1 MIFRTELSH
10 TTKSRGLAETHHCYV
25 NTTTPTIRM
34 TILPAIILLLL
45 LLSACSSKETT
56 ITADQ
61 AKIEYDILYTVP
73 KETLSFK
80 ASVQPVLENRCV
92 VCHGC
97 YDAPC
102 QLKLSSPEGIHRGAN
117 KKKVYNA
124 ARLTADAPT
133 RLFIDAMTTREWRQ
147 KDFTTVLNEGENNK
161 IKNLEDSVMYRML
174 RQKRL
179 YPQATTG
186 MLSDD
191 FDVNIDREQ
200 SCPTLDEFDKYSA
213 EHPKGGMPFAMPN
226 LNRKEYT
233 TLVHWLAQGAP
244 MPQNEAPSKVAAKQI
259 KQWEAFFN
267 VNNNKTSHN
276 KTSDNA
282 SDNTNDNTND
292 NKRALVARYIYE
304 HLFQAHLHFEGTE
317 NREFYRL
324 VRSSTAPGK
333 PLEIIPTRRPYD
345 DPTNSVY
352 YRLVR
357 HQGSIVAKTHMVYD
371 LSDKRMQRYKEL
383 FFDVDYEV
391 TNLPSHEPELASNPI
406 KTFAAIPA
414 KSRYKFLLDD
424 ARFYIE
430 GFIKGP
436 VCRGQVAL
444 SVIEDQFWVVFMDPE
459 SDLKYLTDDF
469 LNATADYLASPAERE
484 DNYKVLT
491 GKRYYRNLFQKY
503 NQSKQAVIFAN
514 DTKAVNIKQ
523 AMNFIWKGDGKNP
536 NAALTIFRHTD
547 SASVN
552 YGFIGNYPETAW
564 VLDYS
569 VLERI
574 HYLLVAG
581 YDVYGNLGHQF
592 NTRLYMDFLRTEGED
607 YFLAF
612 LPADKREAIRHNWYQ
627 GIRQSNKDD
636 LKDIDW
642 LKKEFVNGYQTDN
655 PQLEL
660 YQQLEKHLGSLAGDG
675 DYINRCTKEQCKPKD
690 HQNILRVD
698 KAMQKAAQMDG
709 VVVQVL
715 PDVAFVR
722 VKMGGNP
729 ENDLA
734 YTMIN
739 NRSYTSVTSMFA
751 DEKELNRRDYAQDTQ
766 TVIRWLEGSHPNFFY
781 VVDLD
786 NIEAFVEEYNA
797 IENRQAYEKFVA
809 RYGQRRT
816 SNDFWMHADWF
827 NKQYTREQPILSGL
841 FDLNRYQNR

>member
-1 MIFRTELSH
+1 MILITELSQ
-10 TTKSRGLAETHHCYV
+10 TTKISGITHV
-25 NTTTPTIRM
+25 NHSYANNIAPLIRM
-34 TILPAIILLLL
+34 ATLPAIVLLFL

-56 ITADQ
+56 FTTDQ
-61 AKIEYDILYTVP
+61 AKIEYDMLFTVP
-73 KETLSFK
+73 KETISFK
-80 ASVQPVLENRCV
+80 ESVQPVLENRCV

-102 QLKLSSPEGIHRGAN
+102 QLKLTSPEGIHRGAN
-117 KKKVYNA
+117 KKKVYDT
-124 ARLTADAPT
+124 ARLTAADPT
-133 RLFIDAMTTREWRQ
+133 RLFIDAMTTEEWRQ

-161 IKNLEDSVMYRML
+161 VKNLENSVMYRML

-191 FDVNIDREQ
+191 FDLSIDREQ
-200 SCPTLDEFDKYSA
+200 SCPTLNEFDEYTAK
-213 EHPKGGMPFAMPN
+213 HPKGGMPFAMPN
-226 LNRKEYT
+226 LNRQEYT

-244 MPQNEAPSKVAAKQI
+244 MPKDEAPSKIATRQI
-259 KQWEAFFN
+259 KQWEEFLN
-267 VNNNKTSHN
+267 VNSNNTS
-276 KTSDNA
+276 
-282 SDNTNDNTND
+282 D

-333 PLEIIPTRRPYD
+333 PVEVIATRRPYA
-345 DPTNSVY
+345 DPSASVY

-357 HQGSIVAKTHMVYD
+357 HQGSIVSKTHMVYD
-371 LSDKRMQRYKEL
+371 LSDKRMQRYNEL

-391 TNLPSHEPELASNPI
+391 TNLPSHEPEIASNPI

-444 SVIEDQFWVVFMDPE
+444 SVIEDQFWVVFVDPD
-459 SDLKYLTDDF
+459 SDLKFLTDDF

-484 DNYKVLT
+484 DNYKLVT
-491 GKRYYRNLFQKY
+491 GKRYYKNLFRKY
-503 NQSKQAVIFAN
+503 NQSKQDVIFSN
-514 DTKAVNIKQ
+514 ETKTVNLKQ
-523 AMNFIWKGDGKNP
+523 AMNYIWKGDGKNP

-564 VLDYS
+564 VLDFS
-569 VLERI
+569 ALERI

-581 YDVYGNLGHQF
+581 YDVYGNVGHQF

-612 LPADKREAIRHNWYQ
+612 LPSDIRKTIRYNWYQ
-627 GIRQSNKDD
+627 GIRQSNKND
-636 LKDIDW
+636 LEDIDW
-642 LKKEFVNGYQTDN
+642 MKREFVNGYQTDN

-675 DYINRCTKEQCKPKD
+675 DYINRCTQDKCKPKD
-690 HQNILRVD
+690 KQNILRVD
-698 KAMQKAAQMDG
+698 KAMQQAAEMNG

-722 VKMGGNP
+722 VKMGGKA
-729 ENDLA
+729 EDDIA

-751 DEKELNRRDYAQDTQ
+751 SQKEINNRDYNGDTQ

-781 VVDLD
+781 VVDLND
-786 NIEAFVEEYNA
+786 IEAFVKEYNA
-797 IENRQAYEKFVA
+797 IENRQQYEVFIA

-816 SNDFWMHADWF
+816 SNEFWKHADWF
-827 NKQYTREQPILSGL
+827 SKQYAREQPILSGL

>member
-1 MIFRTELSH
+1 MIFRSELLQIISQA
-10 TTKSRGLAETHHCYV
+10 TRNLALVNTNHCYT
-25 NTTTPTIRM
+25 NTVSPSTRM
-34 TILPAIILLLL
+34 PALPVMVLLLLLL
-45 LLSACSSKETT
+45 LLSACSSSEKT

-61 AKIEYDILYTVP
+61 AKVEYDLLYSVP
-73 KETLSFK
+73 GKNISFK
-80 ASVQPVLENRCV
+80 NQVQPVLENRCV

-102 QLKLSSPEGIHRGAN
+102 QLKLTSSAGIHRGAN
-117 KKKVYNA
+117 KKQVYNA
-124 ARLTADAPT
+124 TRLTADAPT
-133 RLFIDAMTTREWRQ
+133 RLFIDAMTTEQWRQ
-147 KDFTTVLNEGENNK
+147 KNFTPVLNEGENSK
-161 IKNLEDSVMYRML
+161 VKNLEDSVMYRML

-179 YPQATTG
+179 YPQATIG

-191 FDVNIDREQ
+191 FDVSIDREQ
-200 SCPTLDEFDKYSA
+200 TCPTLNEFDKYTA
-213 EHPKGGMPFAMPN
+213 KHPKAGMPYAMPN

-244 MPQNEAPSKVAAKQI
+244 MPADEAPSKVAAKQI
-259 KQWEAFFN
+259 KQWEAFLN
-267 VNNNKTSHN
+267 TNNNKIS
-276 KTSDNA
+276 
-282 SDNTNDNTND
+282 D
-292 NKRALVARYIYE
+292 NKRKLVARYVYE
-304 HLFQAHLHFEGTE
+304 HLFQAHIHLEGTE

-324 VRSSTAPGK
+324 VRSSTAPGNPVK
-333 PLEIIPTRRPYD
+333 VIPTRRPYD
-345 DPTNSVY
+345 DPTTSVY

-357 HQGSIVAKTHMVYD
+357 HQGSIVAKTHMVYE
-371 LSDKRMQRYKEL
+371 LSGKRMQRYKEL
-383 FFDVDYEV
+383 FFDVDYKV
-391 TNLPSHEPELASNPI
+391 TSLPSHEPKVASNPI

-444 SVIEDQFWVVFMDPE
+444 SVIEDQFWVVFIDPE
-459 SDLKYLTDDF
+459 SGLQYLNDDF
-469 LNATADYLASPAERE
+469 LNATASYLATPAERE
-484 DNYKVLT
+484 DNYKLLT
-491 GKRYYRNLFQKY
+491 GNRYYRNLFQKY
-503 NQSKQAVIFAN
+503 NQSKQAIIVAN
-514 DTKAVNIKQ
+514 ETKTINIKQ

-547 SASVN
+547 SASVS
-552 YGFIGNYPETAW
+552 YGFIGDYPETAW

-569 VLERI
+569 ILERI

-581 YDVYGNLGHQF
+581 YDVYGNVGHQF
-592 NTRLYMDFLRTEGED
+592 NTRLYMDFLRTESED
-607 YFLAF
+607 YFLTF
-612 LPADKREAIRHNWYQ
+612 LPADKRKTIRNSWYQ

-636 LKDIDW
+636 LSDINW
-642 LKKEFVNGYQTDN
+642 LKTEFVNGYQTEN

-675 DYINRCTKEQCKPKD
+675 DYINRCKKDECKPKD
-690 HQNILRVD
+690 NQNILRVD
-698 KAMQKAAQMDG
+698 KAMQQAASMDG
-709 VVVQVL
+709 VIVQVL

-722 VKMGGNP
+722 VKMGGQV

-739 NRSYTSVTSMFA
+739 NRSYSSVTSMFA
-751 DEKELNRRDYAQDTQ
+751 SKKEINKRDYEHDTQ

-786 NIEAFVEEYNA
+786 NIETFVKDYNA
-797 IENRQAYEKFVA
+797 IENRKEYEAFVA

-816 SNDFWMHADWF
+816 SSDFWMHADWF
-827 NKQYTREQPILSGL
+827 QKQYAREQPRLSGL

>member
-1 MIFRTELSH
+1 MIFRTGLSQ
-10 TTKSRGLAETHHCYV
+10 TTKISGITHVNHCYA
-25 NTTTPTIRM
+25 NNIAPLIRMATLPTIV
-34 TILPAIILLLL
+34 LLFL

-73 KETLSFK
+73 EETISFK
-80 ASVQPVLENRCV
+80 DAVQPVLENRCV

-102 QLKLSSPEGIHRGAN
+102 QLKLTSPEGIHRGAN
-117 KKKVYNA
+117 KKIVYNTT
-124 ARLTADAPT
+124 RLTADAPT
-133 RLFIDAMTTREWRQ
+133 RLFIDAMTTDEWRQ

-161 IKNLEDSVMYRML
+161 VKNLEDSVMYRML

-191 FDVNIDREQ
+191 FDLSINREQ
-200 SCPTLDEFDKYSA
+200 SCPTLDEFDKYTA
-213 EHPKGGMPFAMPN
+213 KHPKGGMPYAMPN
-226 LNRKEYT
+226 LNRQEYT

-244 MPQNEAPSKVAAKQI
+244 MPQDEAPSKVAARQI
-259 KQWEAFFN
+259 KQWEKFLN
-267 VNNNKTSHN
+267 VNSNKTS
-276 KTSDNA
+276 
-282 SDNTNDNTND
+282 D

-317 NREFYRL
+317 TREFYRL
-324 VRSSTAPGK
+324 VRSSTAPGE
-333 PLEIIPTRRPYD
+333 PLEIIPTRRPYAA
-345 DPTNSVY
+345 PSIPVY

-391 TNLPSHEPELASNPI
+391 SNLPTYEPEIASNPI

-444 SVIEDQFWVVFMDPE
+444 SVIEDQFWVVFMDPD
-459 SDLKYLTDDF
+459 SDLKYLTDEF
-469 LNATADYLASPAERE
+469 LNATADYIASPSERE
-484 DNYKVLT
+484 DNYKVVT
-491 GKRYYRNLFQKY
+491 GKRYYKNLFQKY
-503 NQSKQAVIFAN
+503 NQSKQAVIFAK
-514 DTKAVNIKQ
+514 DTKTHNLKQ
-523 AMNFIWKGDGKNP
+523 AMNYIWKGDGKNP

-581 YDVYGNLGHQF
+581 YDVYGNVGHQY

-612 LPADKREAIRHNWYQ
+612 LPADKRKTIRYNWYQ
-627 GIRQSNKDD
+627 GIRQSNKKD
-636 LKDIDW
+636 LEDIDW
-642 LKKEFVNGYQTDN
+642 MKKEFVNGYQTDN

-675 DYINRCTKEQCKPKD
+675 DYINRCTKDQCKPKD
-690 HQNILRVD
+690 NQNILRVD
-698 KAMQKAAQMDG
+698 KAMQQAATMDG
-709 VVVQVL
+709 VIVQVL

-722 VKMGGNP
+722 VKMGGKP

-751 DEKELNRRDYAQDTQ
+751 SQEEINNRDYKNDTQ

-781 VVDLD
+781 VVDLSD
-786 NIEAFVEEYNA
+786 IEAFVKEYNA
-797 IENRQAYEKFVA
+797 IENRLEYEAFIA
-809 RYGQRRT
+809 HYGQRRT
-816 SNDFWMHADWF
+816 SNDFWKHADWF
-827 NKQYTREQPILSGL
+827 SKQYAREQPILSGL